1 MNESVSSVENNNEI
15 FKKRNYI
22 FVKTRVFFFFED
34 NKWIKKLKTK
44 TIMIPPQH
52 LVFSLQVQVFR
63 RFYTNQIPQ
72 KN

>member
-1 MNESVSSVENNNEI
+1 MLRLESV
-15 FKKRNYI
+15 
-22 FVKTRVFFFFED
+22 FFFED

-63 RFYTNQIPQ
+63 RFYTNQI
-72 KN
+72 KDHKKTKFLTNK